1 MFSGPKFLMLSP
13 LQISL
18 GNRNNFG
25 ELEEMKLSFSE
36 EMSPAVEW
44 NELARKICKR
54 NEENKLNNEQVLE
67 EINDEDEYDD
77 VTDDDDDDDDDDDND
92 DPDDKSVDTV
102 KEKVSTKKP
111 IVPSKAPKEKSTV
124 KPKTITTTTSTA
136 APAIVDSNN
145 ENDTSEGED
154 EYEYNENDDDDEED
168 REDESI
174 SEKPDKNLLLEGIN
188 VIKKVENRIFGKI
201 FGSC

>member
-1 MFSGPKFLMLSP
+1 
-13 LQISL
+13 
-18 GNRNNFG
+18 
-25 ELEEMKLSFSE
+25 MKLSFSE

-67 EINDEDEYDD
+67 EIDDEDDYDD

-92 DPDDKSVDTV
+92 DPDDKAVETPT

-111 IVPSKAPKEKSTV
+111 IAPSKAPKEKSTA
-124 KPKTITTTTSTA
+124 KPKTTTTSTA
-136 APAIVDSNN
+136 APAVVDSNN

-154 EYEYNENDDDDEED
+154 EYEYNEEDDDDEED

-174 SEKPDKNLLLEGIN
+174 SEKPDKNLLPEVID
-188 VIKKVENRIFGKI
+188 VIKKVEDRIFGKSFKTCFYSI
-201 FGSC
+201 GTNF